1 MKKITL
7 IAITCIASQVLF
19 AQRLHLNVL
28 GGISNYGGD
37 LQDKGFTFHQSK
49 PAIALGMSYE
59 ISDKFFLRSEYSF
72 TKLGAD
78 DAQSKIYSHYLRNL
92 NFKTV
97 LQELNLLAEYDILN
111 NYTHQL
117 TPYVFAGIGVFR
129 YSPYTYDS
137 TGKKNYLLGLH
148 TEGQNLSA
156 YPDRQQYNKT
166 QINIPIG
173 AGIKVALSD
182 DVKIAAELG
191 FRNLFTDYLDD
202 VSTTYAGVDAF
213 PLIPQPDGTFA
224 PSPAYRLQD
233 RSDETGTPIGIK
245 GRQRGNSTQK
255 DAYIMLHFGV
265 SLNLSSYKC
274 PSPKNDKSSRFR

>member
-7 IAITCIASQVLF
+7 IAITCIASHVLF

-49 PAIALGMSYE
+49 PAVALGMSYE

-78 DAQSKIYSHYLRNL
+78 DAQSKVYSHYLRNL

-117 TPYVFAGIGVFR
+117 TPYVFAGVGVFK

-137 TGKKNYLLGLH
+137 TGKKAYLVGLH

-166 QINIPIG
+166 QINIPVG

-202 VSTTYAGVDAF
+202 VSTNYPDLSLLGPRSAYLSYRGDELKPPVPF
-213 PLIPQPDGTFA
+213 PGEGAIRGNPKVKDNYYFLMLRLT
-224 PSPAYRLQD
+224 YRLPFK
-233 RSDETGTPIGIK
+233 TGYSTSNTHNGNTH
-245 GRQRGNSTQK
+245 RG
-255 DAYIMLHFGV
+255 
-265 SLNLSSYKC
+265 C
-274 PSPKNDKSSRFR
+274 PPVKL

>member
-7 IAITCIASQVLF
+7 IIIGCVASHILF
-19 AQRLHLNVL
+19 AQRLHLNLL

-49 PAIALGMSYE
+49 PAVALGMSYE

-117 TPYVFAGIGVFR
+117 TPYVFAGVGVFK

-137 TGKKNYLLGLH
+137 TGKKAYLVGLH

-156 YPDRQQYNKT
+156 YPERQQYHKT
-166 QINIPIG
+166 QINIPVG
-173 AGIKVALSD
+173 AGLKLALSD
-182 DVKIAAELG
+182 DVKIAAEVG

-202 VSTTYAGVDAF
+202 VSTNYPDLSLLGPRAAYLSYRGDELKPPVPF
-213 PLIPQPDGTFA
+213 PGEGAIRGNPKVKDNYYFLMLRLT
-224 PSPAYRLQD
+224 YRLPFKT
-233 RSDETGTPIGIK
+233 SSSNTHSGNTH
-245 GRQRGNSTQK
+245 RG
-255 DAYIMLHFGV
+255 
-265 SLNLSSYKC
+265 C
-274 PSPKNDKSSRFR
+274 PPVKL

>member
-1 MKKITL
+1 MKKFML
-7 IAITCIASQVLF
+7 IAVTCLATQSLF
-19 AQRLHLNVL
+19 AQRFHLNLL

-59 ISDKFFLRSEYSF
+59 LSDKFFLRSEYTF

-78 DAQSKIYSHYLRNL
+78 DAQSKIYTHFARNL

-117 TPYVFAGIGVFR
+117 TPYVFAGVGVFR

-137 TGKKNYLLGLH
+137 SGKKIYLQGLH
-148 TEGQNLSA
+148 TEGQTLSQ
-156 YPDRQQYNKT
+156 YPDSKQYNKT
-166 QINIPIG
+166 QINIPVG
-173 AGIKVALSD
+173 AGVKFALSD
-182 DVKIAAELG
+182 DVKVAAELG

-202 VSTTYAGVDAF
+202 VSTNYPDLNLLRPRAAYLSYRGDELKPPVPF
-213 PLIPQPDGTFA
+213 PGEGAIRGNPKVKDNYYLLMIRV
-224 PSPAYRLQD
+224 SYRLPF
-233 RSDETGTPIGIK
+233 RTK
-245 GRQRGNSTQK
+245 
-255 DAYIMLHFGV
+255 
-265 SLNLSSYKC
+265 SLNHHNQSYHSAC
-274 PSPKNDKSSRFR
+274 PPVKL